1 MASTCSALSANLRTP
16 PNSSF
21 ARSPPWIPL
30 TSRFFAVNPAFSSL
44 RLNSSSSG
52 YRCRRAKASMAEII
66 TPKSKGKV
74 KVFDAEEDL
83 AVSIAEYA
91 ADLANKISK
100 ERDSFTVVFSGGSLL
115 KSLRWSKL
123 AFFFYSNL
131 LDRTFISFSCLQTE
145 LDFTSIRHK
154 HSQEI

>member
-1 MASTCSALSANLRTP
+1 
-16 PNSSF
+16 
-21 ARSPPWIPL
+21 
-30 TSRFFAVNPAFSSL
+30 
-44 RLNSSSSG
+44 
-52 YRCRRAKASMAEII
+52 MAEII

-115 KSLRWSKL
+115 KSLR
-123 AFFFYSNL
+123 
-131 LDRTFISFSCLQTE
+131 
-145 LDFTSIRHK
+145 
-154 HSQEI
+154 